1 MLITDMKRVIE
12 QVSRDKGIEF
22 NVLVKALEEALRSA
36 AKKKFGNKID
46 IEIQY
51 NDETGELEVFQFK
64 EVVETVTEPAFQ
76 VNMKEGRKLD
86 PECEI
91 GDSLGTKMDTTT
103 FGRIAAQS
111 AKQVII
117 QKLKIAERNAI
128 YNSFVDRQ
136 GEIINGIVQR
146 TTRNEIIVNLGQAEA
161 VLPKR
166 EQIQGESYRRGDRIR
181 AYIVNVLEESRGPQV
196 VLSRTHPAFLINL
209 FKTEVPEINEGVVNI
224 VGAAREAGSRGKI
237 AVASND
243 PDIDPIGACVGV
255 KGNRVQSVVQE
266 LKGEKID
273 IIPWHVDP
281 AKFVCNA
288 LAPAEVSRVIIDEI
302 NHSMEVVVPDD
313 AQSIAIGRGGQN
325 VRLASKLSGWNLDVK
340 SLTDYDNSIK
350 KGLDSL
356 MKLPAMTK
364 TLADILF
371 KEGFFA
377 VEDLAKVSGEELAE
391 VAGISDE
398 DAGELIEQAKQA
410 LNAVADD
417 EQTAENN
424 VPKDD
429 ETVEI
434 EAVDPVAEPVD
445 KSAGEIETETEETE
459 EAEKP
464 EETEETKKTE
474 E

>member
-51 NDETGELEVFQFK
+51 NEETGELEVFQFK
-64 EVVETVTEPAFQ
+64 EVVEEVTEPAFQ
-76 VNMKEGRKLD
+76 ISMTEGRKLD

-117 QKLKIAERNAI
+117 QKLKIAERSAV
-128 YNSFVDRQ
+128 YNSFIDRQ

-166 EQIQGESYRRGDRIR
+166 EQIPGESYRRGDRIR
-181 AYIVNVLEESRGPQV
+181 AYIVKVLEESRGPQI
-196 VLSRTHPAFLINL
+196 VLSRTHPGFLINL

-224 VGAAREAGSRGKI
+224 MGAAREAGSRGKI
-237 AVASND
+237 AVSSSD
-243 PDIDPIGACVGV
+243 SDIDPIGACVGI

-273 IIPWHVDP
+273 IIPWHMDP

-288 LAPAEVSRVIIDEI
+288 LAPAEVSRVIIDEV
-302 NHSMEVVVPDD
+302 NHSMEVVVPDE

-340 SLTDYDNSIK
+340 SITDYEKSIQM
-350 KGLDSL
+350 GMDSL
-356 MKLPAMTK
+356 MALPSMSK

-371 KEGFFA
+371 KEGFFS
-377 VEDLAKVSGEELAE
+377 VDELAKVSAEELAE
-391 VAGISDE
+391 VAGISGS
-398 DAGELIEQAKQA
+398 DAMELIDQAKQA
-410 LNAVADD
+410 LTADSTEPEEPHD
-417 EQTAENN
+417 NDTEAEEPGPGNE
-424 VPKDD
+424 PSEKDD
-429 ETVEI
+429 AALPVEDA
-434 EAVDPVAEPVD
+434 EDAEDDPAAPEDDHPAE
-445 KSAGEIETETEETE
+445 
-459 EAEKP
+459 
-464 EETEETKKTE
+464 
-474 E
+474 